1 MDRSNNC
8 PYQQFQK
15 DQGVPQSQGYNPG
28 APGPGYNPGAPG
40 PGYNPGAPGPGY
52 NPGAPGPG
60 YNPGAPGPGYN
71 PLGSFST
78 NETNPGIS
86 KIGMTRV
93 TESEAP
99 GHYNMNNNV
108 NYNRQ
113 MTVQAP
119 TGAHQIPSSNQNPYP
134 PPNPQNSNRHPME
147 FNQPP
152 NPYNNTPPNPPLGS
166 GGYYPGPGSG
176 NV

>member
-1 MDRSNNC
+1 MDRSDNC
-8 PYQQFQK
+8 PYQKFQK

-28 APGPGYNPGAPG
+28 APGPGYNPGASG
-40 PGYNPGAPGPGY
+40 PGYNPPNSGY
-52 NPGAPGPG
+52 NPP
-60 YNPGAPGPGYN
+60 NP
-71 PLGSFST
+71 FST
-78 NETNPGIS
+78 HETNPGIS

-93 TESEAP
+93 TKSEAP

-108 NYNRQ
+108 TYNRQ

-134 PPNPQNSNRHPME
+134 PPNPQNFNPQPTG

-152 NPYNNTPPNPPLGS
+152 SEYNNTPPNPPPGP
-166 GGYYPGPGSG
+166 GGNYPGPESG
-176 NV
+176 NI